1 MAPVLWDFGFVKIHG
16 YGAMIGLGVLLAVF
30 LALHRAR
37 QTGLHSLVD
46 AFPTLFTV
54 MAISATLGG
63 KGLWWLMA
71 TPAERSASSGGA
83 GFVYYGALLL
93 VVPATIA
100 ALRWKR
106 VPLAE
111 AEDILGMFLPFTH
124 AFGRVGCFL
133 AGCCHGSGTDVP
145 WAVTFEAGMGLRGI
159 ALHPT
164 QLYEAGANLLI
175 FAALWC
181 LSARRTLAPGLLFG
195 LTLTL
200 TGISRIATEFFRGD
214 VPGALWGNASAAPG
228 DPPPGITQAQA
239 IGASMAVLGV
249 VLMRRALRNRRRS

>member
-1 MAPVLWDFGFVKIHG
+1 
-16 YGAMIGLGVLLAVF
+16 
-30 LALHRAR
+30 
-37 QTGLHSLVD
+37 
-46 AFPTLFTV
+46 
-54 MAISATLGG
+54 
-63 KGLWWLMA
+63 
-71 TPAERSASSGGA
+71 
-83 GFVYYGALLL
+83 
-93 VVPATIA
+93 
-100 ALRWKR
+100 
-106 VPLAE
+106 
-111 AEDILGMFLPFTH
+111 
-124 AFGRVGCFL
+124 
-133 AGCCHGSGTDVP
+133 
-145 WAVTFEAGMGLRGI
+145 VTFDAGMGLRGV

-239 IGASMAVLGV
+239 IGASMAVLGI
-249 VLMRRALRNRRRS
+249 VLMRRALRNRRRK